1 MFFSIQ
7 NLQDKNSQPG
17 RSSSGCR
24 WIFGSIIL
32 IAAIGALLNYDTN
45 INGGGVFAKST
56 TGKLLQQA
64 GVLPHVELAWTKSLS
79 TSARGYQWAEKNLP
93 VYTKYTCEVL
103 TPYYEFSKDFA
114 FIAWKATRNGLTV
127 AGNYVVDKT
136 PIVVD
141 FVSSLLICVV
151 SVCSCFNEIF

>member
-1 MFFSIQ
+1 M
-7 NLQDKNSQPG
+7 
-17 RSSSGCR
+17 
-24 WIFGSIIL
+24 FGSIIL
-32 IAAIGALLNYDTN
+32 IGAIGALLNYDTN
-45 INGGGVFAKST
+45 LHGGVFAKST

-79 TSARGYQWAEKNLP
+79 TSARGFQWAEKNVP

-103 TPYYEFSKDFA
+103 TPYAQFSKDFA
-114 FIAWKATRNGLTV
+114 FIAWKAIRNGLTV

-141 FVSSLLICVV
+141 FVST
-151 SVCSCFNEIF
+151 